1 MNEGTTSAAQ
11 LGSAQLRSLCGN
23 SYRYEVLTLM
33 RAVDIIRK
41 KRDGHALS
49 SSEIA
54 WMVEGIATGEVAEY
68 QWSALLM
75 AILWR
80 GMDADETS
88 ALTDAMIR
96 SGTTVDLSEIPGRKI
111 DKHSTGGI
119 GDKTSLVL
127 APIVAAAGIPVPM
140 VSGRG
145 LGHTGGTL
153 DKLESIPGFRVDLDL
168 SRYKSVLGSCG
179 LVMIGQTAEIAP
191 ADKFLYALRDA
202 TATVESIPLIA
213 ASIMSKKLAEGI
225 DGLVLDVKTGNGS
238 FMERLDD
245 SRALATAMCAIGQG
259 LGKEIVAL
267 ITRMD
272 QPLGCTA
279 GNAVEVA
286 ESLACLRGNG
296 PSDLVD
302 LSIELAAEMV
312 CLGRQAGSLDDARAI
327 CRRTV
332 YDGSALERF
341 RRMVEAQGGDPRVV
355 DEPARLPAPRRKVV
369 LKAPRSGFVQSLAA
383 RPIGQATMLLG
394 AGRAR
399 MNSAIDH
406 AVGVVLHKKTG
417 DGLALGEPLCTLF
430 VNDES
435 QLDAASR
442 MILEAYSI
450 AESPAAPLPV
460 IVERVAAGVPVSTL
474 PQSVL

>member
-1 MNEGTTSAAQ
+1 
-11 LGSAQLRSLCGN
+11 
-23 SYRYEVLTLM
+23 M
-33 RAVDIIRK
+33 RAVNIIRK

-54 WMVEGIATGEVAEY
+54 RMVEGIATGEVADY

-80 GMDADETS
+80 GMDAAETA

-96 SGTTVDLSEIPGRKI
+96 SGTTVDLSAIPGRKI

-153 DKLESIPGFRVDLDL
+153 DKLESIPGFCVDLDL
-168 SRYKSVLGSCG
+168 GRYKSVLASCG

-225 DGLVLDVKTGNGS
+225 DGLVLDVKTGNGA
-238 FMERLDD
+238 FMERLED
-245 SRALATAMCAIGQG
+245 SRALATAMCVIGQG
-259 LGKEIVAL
+259 LSKEIVAL

-272 QPLGCTA
+272 QPLGRAA

-286 ESLACLRGNG
+286 ESLACLRGDG
-296 PSDLVD
+296 PEDLMD

-312 CLGRQAGSLDDARAI
+312 CLGRRARSLEDARAI
-327 CRRTV
+327 CRRTIE
-332 YDGSALERF
+332 DGSALERF
-341 RRMVEAQGGDPRVV
+341 RRLVEAQGGDPRVV

-369 LKAPRSGFVQSLAA
+369 LTAPRSGFVRTVAA
-383 RPIGQATMLLG
+383 RPVGHATMLLG
-394 AGRAR
+394 AGRTR
-399 MNSAIDH
+399 MDSPVDH
-406 AVGVVLHKKTG
+406 AVGVVLQKKTG
-417 DGLALGEPLCTLF
+417 DAVTLGEPLCTLF

-435 QLDAASR
+435 RLDLASRLILDAYA
-442 MILEAYSI
+442 I
-450 AESPAAPLPV
+450 AESPVAALPLV
-460 IVERVAAGVPVSTL
+460 VERIAAVKPLSSESH
-474 PQSVL
+474 SVV